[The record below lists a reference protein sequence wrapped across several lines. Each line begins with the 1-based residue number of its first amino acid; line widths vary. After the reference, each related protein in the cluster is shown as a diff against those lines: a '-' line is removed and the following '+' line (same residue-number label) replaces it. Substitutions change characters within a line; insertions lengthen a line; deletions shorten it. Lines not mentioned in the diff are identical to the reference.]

1 MFSWHHSI
9 AVDSG
14 RLNPGLFDEQ
24 GFNEKR
30 LGERLVE
37 MGCISPEQFD
47 QA

>member
-1 MFSWHHSI
+1 MFFMASQYRSGP
-9 AVDSG
+9 G

-24 GFNEKR
+24 GFNEKQ

-37 MGCISPEQFD
+37 MGCISPEQLD